1 LYPLVVHSSNWIS
14 RLPRNVADWDTP
26 KFLVNYHTQPQNTT
40 IGFYLWEERF
50 HVEWLFDI
58 VYQADL
64 HVSNKKKQNA
74 RTMDSSA
81 GFFIILLD
89 PPSRETN

>member
-1 LYPLVVHSSNWIS
+1 MGYGHYDLCLFLHKLSGSSET
-14 RLPRNVADWDTP
+14 AA
-26 KFLVNYHTQPQNTT
+26 K
-40 IGFYLWEERF
+40 
-50 HVEWLFDI
+50 
-58 VYQADL
+58 ADL
-64 HVSNKKKQNA
+64 HGSKKKKQNA